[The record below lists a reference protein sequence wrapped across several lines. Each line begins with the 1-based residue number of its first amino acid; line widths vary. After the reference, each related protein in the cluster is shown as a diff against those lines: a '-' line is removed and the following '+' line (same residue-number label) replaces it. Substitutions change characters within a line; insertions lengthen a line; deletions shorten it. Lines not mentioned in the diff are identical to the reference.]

1 MGKGSNVSKTN
12 RAREDAAKRAAE
24 EGKGGGGAAGIKERL
39 GGGAKLLCSICKME
53 LNAKDKIQLQA
64 HVDSKHP
71 KETYAKCFRAC
82 GARARARGAAA
93 RGIAARPF
101 LTPGPN
107 RTRPLPV
114 PARSRVSAA
123 GV

>member
-1 MGKGSNVSKTN
+1 MGKGSNVSKAN
-12 RAREDAAKRAAE
+12 ASRAKAAARAAE

-82 GARARARGAAA
+82 GARARARAAPPRAESPRALSLPQAPIAPAHSPCPRAAA
-93 RGIAARPF
+93 
-101 LTPGPN
+101 
-107 RTRPLPV
+107 
-114 PARSRVSAA
+114 
-123 GV
+123 

>member
-12 RAREDAAKRAAE
+12 RAREDAATRAAE

-82 GARARARGAAA
+82 GARARARARAAA
-93 RGIAARPF
+93 AESPLALSLPLAPIA
-101 LTPGPN
+101 TPHSPCP
-107 RTRPLPV
+107 R
-114 PARSRVSAA
+114 AA
-123 GV
+123 A